1 MKSSLPRVLV
11 TSPDDG
17 WRSNVCS
24 VLGMLPLQVTPA
36 VNWEETALRLKS
48 GIAAIVLGGGYPT
61 RGDAVRASRR
71 IHSATA
77 NYVYQIV
84 VGKPYTQPDRQEL
97 LAVGADEIWE
107 EWPDQ
112 EELLSLI
119 YRAELVLDRL
129 HRQARY
135 SAPCWP
141 TKSLAGR
148 SRLRTP
154 S

>member
-1 MKSSLPRVLV
+1 M
-11 TSPDDG
+11 
-17 WRSNVCS
+17 
-24 VLGMLPLQVTPA
+24 
-36 VNWEETALRLKS
+36 
-48 GIAAIVLGGGYPT
+48 LGGGYAT

-84 VGKPYTQPDRQEL
+84 VGKPYTQADRQEL

-112 EELLSLI
+112 QELLSLL
-119 YRAELVLDRL
+119 YRAELVLDGL
-129 HRQARY
+129 HRQARH
-135 SAPCWP
+135 STRCWP